1 MKNLAL
7 YICIALALIFNY
19 APQTNAQVV
28 LASAK
33 LDASSIY
40 EKTAP
45 SVVFITCVDAKGN
58 VSSGSGVILRADGI
72 IATNFHVI
80 SDAVAAKVQLSNS
93 DIYDDVSILDTDE
106 RKDIAILKIKAVNLP
121 VLSVADSDGVKIG
134 ATVYAIGSPRGL
146 TGSLSSGI
154 VSSLRPASELSSEL
168 SGFRIIQ
175 FTAPISPGSSGGAL
189 LDETG
194 KLLGLVFAYRPGG
207 QNLNAAIPVN
217 YIAPLAA
224 NAKGDG
230 RSLKKMPIVE
240 ETTTAT
246 RNTNNDYEYGRLSEL
261 KGIRKIFID
270 TGGETAYR
278 ERLIKEIEKAKL
290 IIEVLSSPDNA
301 ECIILFRNTM
311 INEPWFSGSSA
322 IVEKSK
328 GEAMII
334 IPGNNQKKPRLLFTF
349 TETKDSWFEDKPI
362 DKFVKLFVKAYRE
375 ANPKK

>member
-1 MKNLAL
+1 MKHLVL
-7 YICIALALIFNY
+7 CLCVVSALIFNFALQSY
-19 APQTNAQVV
+19 AQVAQ
-28 LASAK
+28 ASTK
-33 LDASSIY
+33 LEASSIY
-40 EKTAP
+40 EKASP

-93 DIYDDVSILDTDE
+93 DIYDDVSVLDTDE

-121 VLSVADSDGVKIG
+121 ALSVADSDSVKIG

-168 SGFRIIQ
+168 TGFRIIQ
-175 FTAPISPGSSGGAL
+175 FTAPASPGSSGGAL
-189 LDETG
+189 LDDTG
-194 KLLGLVFAYRPGG
+194 KLLGLVFANKPGG

-217 YIAPLAA
+217 YVAPLAA

-230 RSLKKMPIVE
+230 RSLKKMPNVE
-240 ETTTAT
+240 ESTAT
-246 RNTNNDYEYGRLSEL
+246 TSNTSDDYEYGKLSEL
-261 KGIRKIFID
+261 KGIKKIFID

-290 IIEVLSSPDNA
+290 NIEVLSSPDNA
-301 ECIILFRNTM
+301 ECFILFRNTM

-322 IVEKSK
+322 IVEKSLGK
-328 GEAMII
+328 AMIV
-334 IPGNNQKKPRLLFTF
+334 IPGNNQKKPRLLLKF
-349 TETKDSWFEDKPI
+349 TETKDSYFEDKPI
-362 DKFVKLFVKAYRE
+362 DKFAKLFVKAYRE

>member
-1 MKNLAL
+1 MKHLAL
-7 YICIALALIFNY
+7 CVCVALTLVFNY
-19 APQTNAQVV
+19 TPQSFAQVTQT
-28 LASAK
+28 SAK
-33 LDASSIY
+33 LDASSVY
-40 EKTAP
+40 EKAAP
-45 SVVFITCVDAKGN
+45 SVVFITCVDGKGR

-93 DIYDDVSILDTDE
+93 DIYDDVSVLDTDE

-121 VLSVADSDGVKIG
+121 VLSVADSDSVKVG

-168 SGFRIIQ
+168 TGFRIIQ
-175 FTAPISPGSSGGAL
+175 FTAPASPGSSGGAL
-189 LDETG
+189 LDDTG
-194 KLLGLVFAYRPGG
+194 KLLGLVFANKPGG

-217 YIAPLAA
+217 YVAPLAA

-230 RSLKKMPIVE
+230 RILKKMPNIE
-240 ETTTAT
+240 ESTAAT
-246 RNTNNDYEYGRLSEL
+246 SNTSDDYEQGRLSEL
-261 KGIRKIFID
+261 KGIKKIFID

-290 IIEVLSSPDNA
+290 NIEVLSSPDDA
-301 ECIILFRNTM
+301 ECFILFRNTM

-322 IVEKSK
+322 IVEKSLGK
-328 GEAMII
+328 AMII
-334 IPGNNQKKPRLLFTF
+334 IPGNNQKKTRLLLKF
-349 TETKDSWFEDKPI
+349 TETKDSYFEDKPI
-362 DKFVKLFVKAYRE
+362 DKFAKMFVKAYRE
-375 ANPKK
+375 ANQKK

>member
-1 MKNLAL
+1 MKHLLLCA
-7 YICIALALIFNY
+7 CVTMALIFNY
-19 APQTNAQVV
+19 APQTKAQVV
-28 LASAK
+28 QASTK
-33 LDASSIY
+33 LDASAIY

-45 SVVFITCVDAKGN
+45 SVVFITCVDGKGQ

-72 IATNFHVI
+72 IATNYHVI

-121 VLSVADSDGVKIG
+121 VLSVADSDIIKIG

-194 KLLGLVFAYRPGG
+194 KLLGLVFAFRPGG

-217 YIAPLAA
+217 YVAPLAA
-224 NAKGDG
+224 NAKNDG
-230 RSLKKMPIVE
+230 RNLRKMP
-240 ETTTAT
+240 
-246 RNTNNDYEYGRLSEL
+246 D
-261 KGIRKIFID
+261 
-270 TGGETAYR
+270 
-278 ERLIKEIEKAKL
+278 IKE
-290 IIEVLSSPDNA
+290 
-301 ECIILFRNTM
+301 
-311 INEPWFSGSSA
+311 SSA
-322 IVEKSK
+322 VTGNTSDSLEGVYTGVWSSNEYNVSGTIVMTITKVDGQYQAKAVFTGSEYFN
-328 GEAMII
+328 EDTFIA
-334 IPGNNQKKPRLLFTF
+334 TF
-349 TETKDSWFEDKPI
+349 TELGGGVWKMDYKGKKSKITGTGLFKGGRFVGDY
-362 DKFVKLFVKAYRE
+362 KF
-375 ANPKK
+375 KKFIWVDRGKWILEK